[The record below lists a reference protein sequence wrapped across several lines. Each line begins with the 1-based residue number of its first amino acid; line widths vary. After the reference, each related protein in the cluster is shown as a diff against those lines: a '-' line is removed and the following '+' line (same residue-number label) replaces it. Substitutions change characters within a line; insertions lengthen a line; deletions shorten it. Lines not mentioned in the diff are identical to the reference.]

1 MFWLFTSRISK
12 GKHWMRFRQTKRLR
26 ERKRKRE
33 APTHRQRRSSK
44 KKRSQLPT
52 DPEKLISYSFFFLFF
67 LASSSSSSSSSFFL
81 YFLIYLSVSFT
92 NTAPGTSES
101 QSGKKSTGPL
111 ACRIRLVHIWYVYTF
126 AQFFFYFL
134 ICMYINPIFFI
145 SNTNTSIESDH

>member
-44 KKRSQLPT
+44 KKRSQLPI
-52 DPEKLISYSFFFLFF
+52 DLEKLTSYSFFSFF
-67 LASSSSSSSSSFFL
+67 LASSFFTSSSSSSFFL
-81 YFLIYLSVSFT
+81 YFLINLSVSFT

-111 ACRIRLVHIWYVYTF
+111 ACRIRLVHI
-126 AQFFFYFL
+126 
-134 ICMYINPIFFI
+134 
-145 SNTNTSIESDH
+145 